1 MGRCEDTGRTQLS
14 AGSSAT
20 DAAKETSRLETFA
33 DGVFAI
39 AITLLVLEIHVPE
52 GGEDLGAAILAQ
64 WPSFAAYVISFLT
77 IGVMWVS
84 HHQMFTIIRR
94 TTPTFLFLNVIF
106 LLPVAFVP
114 FPTALVA
121 QHILDPDGR
130 TTAVLI
136 YGAVSVVIALMFNV
150 LWWYAYRRGLIAEIA
165 DGSGLRVSRGFLTG
179 PLAYLAG
186 TLIALVNPFLS
197 MAIFFGLAIY
207 WMLPG
212 RIPSGSG

>member
-1 MGRCEDTGRTQLS
+1 MTEATPI
-14 AGSSAT
+14 SSES
-20 DAAKETSRLETFA
+20 AKETARLETFA

-52 GGEDLGAAILAQ
+52 DGADLGAAVLAQ

-94 TTPTFLFLNVIF
+94 TTPTFLFLNVLF

-121 QHILDPDGR
+121 QHILDPAGR
-130 TTAVLI
+130 TTAVLV
-136 YGAVSVVIALMFNV
+136 YGAVSVVIAVMFNV
-150 LWWYAYRRGLIAEIA
+150 LWAYAYRRGLIVESRRE
-165 DGSGLRVSRGFLTG
+165 DTNRRVARGFLVG
-179 PLAYLAG
+179 PLVYLVA
-186 TLIALVNPFLS
+186 TLIALVNPFIS
-197 MAIFFGLAIY
+197 MAIFAGLAVY

-212 RIPSGSG
+212 RIPS